1 MPRYQLDKW
10 TDLYANRASLL
21 RSSAIRDL
29 LSVTE
34 REDIISLAGGNP
46 YTKDFK
52 MNKIV
57 EATTETML
65 SHGNAALQY
74 GSSEG
79 QVGLKKHIRALM
91 ATENIMVDGEDFI
104 VTGGSQ
110 QGLDILGK
118 VFIEPGDVVLMEAP
132 SYLGALSA
140 FAGYEPRIVSIPL
153 AENGLVVS
161 ELELRLEELAAEGIK
176 PKFLYTVPN
185 FHNPA
190 GVTMSLERRH
200 RVIELSQAHQL
211 LLIEDNPYGRL
222 RFEGD
227 DLPSLR
233 ELDENVVYLSTFS
246 KILSPGIRLG
256 WLAAPHPILEK
267 IIFAKQAADLCSPTF
282 TQRIVDE
289 FFKQNDLEDYIAQLV
304 QTYRRRRDA
313 MLESLDEFFPDEAE
327 WTRPEGGFFLWV
339 KLPEFIDTTEMLAD
353 AISQKVAFIP
363 GRAFFADGRGANFMR
378 LAFCFPSEEEIHEG
392 IRRLSDVVK
401 DQITLYHSV
410 AGNLK
415 LKSE

>member
-21 RSSAIRDL
+21 KSSAIRDL

-65 SHGNAALQY
+65 SHGSAALQY

-79 QVGLKKHIRALM
+79 QIGLKKHIRALM
-91 ATENIMVDGEDFI
+91 ATENIMVDREDFI

-118 VFIEPGDVVLMEAP
+118 VFIEPGDTILIEAP

-153 AENGLVVS
+153 DESGLVVS
-161 ELELRLEELAAEGIK
+161 ELELRLKELAAEGIK

-190 GVTMSLERRH
+190 GVTLSLERRQ
-200 RVIELSQAHQL
+200 RLIELSHAHQL

-227 DLPSLR
+227 YLPSLR

-267 IIFAKQAADLCSPTF
+267 VIFAKQSADLCSSTF

-289 FFKQNDLEDYIAQLV
+289 FFNRNDLEEYIAQLV
-304 QTYRRRRDA
+304 KTYRGRRDS
-313 MLESLDEFFPDEAE
+313 MLEALDEFFPDEAE
-327 WTRPEGGFFLWV
+327 WTHPEGGFFVWV
-339 KLPEFIDTTEMLAD
+339 KLPGFIDTTEMLAD

-363 GRAFFADGRGANFMR
+363 GRAFFADGRGGDFMR

-392 IRRLSDVVK
+392 VRRLSDVVK

-415 LKSE
+415 LKTE